1 MRLIKPNQEAIFK
14 NVRANFAHATLN
26 FLFIIAFVNVFQT
39 IFGAENSIV
48 GVIFTI
54 MMSASMVRDMTAT
67 PVKHLLIQ
75 AAVLLWMGVSA
86 CLVTTLNPLAAF
98 PVNLLT
104 VFFILYAFTYE
115 YSNHM
120 YFPYILSYLF
130 LIFISPIQPSGLPK
144 RLSGL
149 LVGAVSIILY
159 QLFMG
164 RRRAAQT
171 AQDVLSAMADEVTSA
186 ITYQLTGEGE
196 PADPE
201 KVHRTL
207 FGLSQTVYDRRKK
220 ALCVSDAGFSMI
232 DAGRGLEHI
241 ALLLGDLKTP
251 LDPPTRALLEKTAEK
266 VADYRAYIMKQS
278 TALTPPDRTDYA
290 CGGDEHT
297 ETDFYNALLYLHNH
311 LIHMSDPQKRTH
323 YRKTVLS
330 ITVRLKAALDVS
342 PVRVLYALRVALLLS
357 VFTLAVQYLKL
368 PHGKWLLFTL
378 ASLSV
383 PYADDVK
390 QKTRKRLLAT
400 VIGGAAAVV
409 LYSVTPSMAGR
420 TAIMM
425 ISGYLSFYCAEYTGT
440 FACSTVG
447 ALGGAV
453 FMGAFGWSDVGSMA
467 LVRLGYICIGAVLA
481 VAANC
486 LLFPYKRRTATRQLL
501 KKYTATTELLARVC
515 HEREVDTQLYYSLVI
530 QAHLLEA
537 KLLQNARAAGWDHLD
552 EILAK
557 CRAAVRHA
565 HRSRTA
571 AIGW

>member
-1 MRLIKPNQEAIFK
+1 MTQFLRENVFK
-14 NVRANFAHATLN
+14 RVRANFAHATLN
-26 FLFIIAFVNVFQT
+26 FLFIIAFVNVFQW
-39 IFGAENSIV
+39 IFGVENSIV

-75 AAVLLWMGVSA
+75 AAVLLWMGLSA
-86 CLVTTLNPLAAF
+86 YLVTTLNPLAAF
-98 PVNLLT
+98 PVNLVT

-130 LIFISPIQPSGLPK
+130 LIFISPVQSAGLPK
-144 RLSGL
+144 RLLGL
-149 LVGAVSIILY
+149 LVGAVSIILF

-164 RRRAAQT
+164 RRRAART
-171 AQDVLSAMADEVTSA
+171 AQDVLSAMADEVAST
-186 ITYQLTGEGE
+186 IGYLLTGEGE

-241 ALLLGDLKTP
+241 TLLLADIKTP
-251 LDPPTRALLEKTAEK
+251 VGPEIRALLEKTAET

-278 TALTPPDRTDYA
+278 GRLEAPRREDYA
-290 CGGDEHT
+290 CGGDGKV
-297 ETDFYNALLYLHNH
+297 ETDFYNALLYLYNH

-330 ITVRLKAALDVS
+330 VTVRLKAALDVS
-342 PVRVLYALRVALLLS
+342 SVRVVYALRVALLLS
-357 VFTLAVQYLKL
+357 TFTLAVQALGL

-390 QKTRKRLLAT
+390 QKTRKRLAATLA
-400 VIGGAAAVV
+400 GGLVSVV
-409 LYSVTPSMAGR
+409 LYAVIPSMAGR
-420 TAIMM
+420 TAVMM
-425 ISGYLSFYCAEYTGT
+425 LSGYLSFYCTDYTGT
-440 FACSTVG
+440 FTCSTVG
-447 ALGGAV
+447 ALGGAIL
-453 FMGAFGWSDVGSMA
+453 MSAFGWSDVGAMA
-467 LVRLGYICIGAVLA
+467 LVRLGYVCVGAVLA

-486 LLFPYKRRTATRQLL
+486 LLFPYKRKTAIRQLL
-501 KKYTATTELLARVC
+501 KKYAATTDLLTRVC
-515 HEREVDTQLYYSLVI
+515 GEHEVDTQLYYSLVI

-537 KLLQNARAAGWDHLD
+537 KLLQNARAAGWDQLD
-552 EILAK
+552 EILTR

-565 HRSRTA
+565 HRRRA
-571 AIGW
+571 EAVGW